1 MSGTSS
7 PPPVR
12 ASHPTRPHLAAL
24 VIGCLLLLPG
34 LGLLLG
40 GAGLGITYAVG
51 RDSAGY
57 FSGSLP
63 SLRSA
68 TPAITAEDV
77 AVRTGQDVPAWAFD
91 RLGIDV
97 RLTARST
104 DNGKA
109 VFIGVADAQRVDA
122 YLGGVAHDEVVD
134 ITDPFSRGQ
143 RAAVLR
149 TVSGGSSVAPPSSQT
164 FWAATADGSG
174 QQELTWHVSGG
185 RWAVVLMNADG
196 SPGVDL
202 AATMGVRADFL
213 IPLALVMLGAGLVLT
228 GLAVALIIRGASG
241 WRAGSGYAAYPPPA
255 YPAPAHPE
263 QTAQPGAAAYAV
275 GGPGASTPATWGAS
289 TRAIS
294 PVRLDARLD
303 EPLSRWLWLLKWL
316 LVIPHLVVLAFLW
329 VAFGVVTVVAFFA
342 ILVTGQYPR
351 GLFEFNLGV
360 LRWSW
365 RVSYY
370 ANGAFGTDRY
380 PPFSLGTEPDYPATL
395 DIAYPERLSRGLV
408 LVKWWLLAI
417 PHYIIVGL
425 IVGGGWAWNRAR
437 DGGAHLE
444 SFGWGL
450 LGLLVL
456 VAGLS
461 LLFADRYPRA
471 LFDLVIGLNRWVYRV
486 AAYAALM
493 TDVYPPFQLDEGGPE
508 TPMPPPPPPP
518 PAVGTEPAEGPPQ
531 YTI

>member
-40 GAGLGITYAVG
+40 GAGLGITYAVA

-104 DNGKA
+104 DPGKA
-109 VFIGVADAQRVDA
+109 VFIGIGDAQRVDA
-122 YLGGVAHDEVVD
+122 YLRGVAHDEVID
-134 ITDPFSRGQ
+134 ITDPFARGQ

-149 TVSGGSSVAPPSSQT
+149 SVPGGSSVAPPSSQT
-164 FWAATADGSG
+164 FWAATADGNG
-174 QQELTWHVSGG
+174 QQELTWHVSDG
-185 RWAVVLMNADG
+185 RWAVVLMNADA

-202 AATMGVRADFL
+202 AVTMGVRADVL
-213 IPLALVMLGAGLVLT
+213 IPLALVMLGVGLVLT
-228 GLAVALIIRGASG
+228 GLAVALIIRGSTG
-241 WRAGSGYAAYPPPA
+241 TRAGAGYDVVAPGAPGNVPVT
-255 YPAPAHPE
+255 PAP
-263 QTAQPGAAAYAV
+263 GSAAYAV
-275 GGPGASTPATWGAS
+275 GGPSVSAPPTWGAHA
-289 TRAIS
+289 RAIS

-316 LVIPHLVVLAFLW
+316 LVIPHFIVLAFLW
-329 VAFGVVTVVAFFA
+329 VAFWVVTVIAFFA

-380 PPFSLGTEPDYPATL
+380 PPFSLGVEPDYPATL

-437 DGGAHLE
+437 DDGAHLE

-450 LGLLVL
+450 LSLLVL

-493 TDVYPPFQLDEGGPE
+493 TDVYPPFQLDEGGAE
-508 TPMPPPPPPP
+508 TPIPPPPPPP
-518 PAVGTEPAEGPPQ
+518 PSIGTEHAEGPPQ
-531 YTI
+531 YTT